1 MSKCPGK
8 CYHMMNV
15 FAGKQE
21 DVDIWIRAC
30 KEEVSL
36 HKEMINNPFLHISLD
51 PSWRVEKVL
60 LRSKLCLRSWFPLCS
75 ALQTAHEGISRCKGY
90 HFHTFA
96 FTHLPLNFHTFTF
109 TPLSYLLQVVL
120 SVRDPKTWYTSVFT
134 SIYQIGLTLDQI
146 LRDQF
151 DKYPLDIL
159 SIALGKAPDC
169 KVACWT
175 GVVQKNDF
183 KKIWTKVTHALSRLT
198 EGDQALK
205 TWLTRWTLNPSKA
218 AKPL

>member
-36 HKEMINNPFLHISLD
+36 LKEMINNPFLHISLD

-90 HFHTFA
+90 NQKWYSKPFRLSSLWGTPRHG
-96 FTHLPLNFHTFTF
+96 
-109 TPLSYLLQVVL
+109 TPLSSPPSTRLVRIKYCEIDLTNMENAFSLL
-120 SVRDPKTWYTSVFT
+120 P
-134 SIYQIGLTLDQI
+134 
-146 LRDQF
+146 
-151 DKYPLDIL
+151 
-159 SIALGKAPDC
+159 SIASWKAPDC
-169 KVACWT
+169 KVAGWT
-175 GVVQKNDF
+175 GILQKY
-183 KKIWTKVTHALSRLT
+183 
-198 EGDQALK
+198 
-205 TWLTRWTLNPSKA
+205 WL
-218 AKPL
+218 